1 LQWNALRHDRL
12 PRGVTAAVAVVCDV
26 MEKRL
31 DGSLQNAGPQRY
43 TPAFIAQVRLDSGL
57 TMRRAHIFMENL
69 YRKIH

>member
-1 LQWNALRHDRL
+1 
-12 PRGVTAAVAVVCDV
+12 

-57 TMRRAHIFMENL
+57 SHATRAYFYGKLISENT
-69 YRKIH
+69 